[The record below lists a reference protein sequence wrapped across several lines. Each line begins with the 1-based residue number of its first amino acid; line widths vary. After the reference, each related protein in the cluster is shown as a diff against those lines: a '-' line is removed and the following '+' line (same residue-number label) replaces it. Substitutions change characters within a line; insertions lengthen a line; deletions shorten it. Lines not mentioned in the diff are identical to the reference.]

1 VSHAFQSAHQQ
12 SSPAKAGDP
21 LLQSRQPQAWAKA
34 FVWATS
40 NGMREFAPYN
50 ELRLPVSHAD
60 LFDEMSD
67 ATP

>member
-1 VSHAFQSAHQQ
+1 
-12 SSPAKAGDP
+12 
-21 LLQSRQPQAWAKA
+21 
-34 FVWATS
+34 
-40 NGMREFAPYN
+40 MREFAPYN